1 MLSAK
6 ALLDAVPCDVDALH
20 GFDIAASVGVGALG
34 GSSVGLAG
42 FLECSAPFCV
52 DGGEV
57 LLYRRGSAPI
67 EWIAFGAVV
76 AASVIAARASRVTCA
91 ACTARA
97 ARHARVCAPAYAA
110 ARSGVSPR
118 ASVERSLL
126 MLLPVSLLVSRRRL
140 RSAAS
145 ARCCWRSSK
154 IAGSSLG
161 LTVAEALLMSRVCIH
176 ARRLPPISPKA
187 HL

>member
-1 MLSAK
+1 MLSVK
-6 ALLDAVPCDVDALH
+6 APFDAVPCDVDALH
-20 GFDIAASVGVGALG
+20 GFDSAASVGVGALG
-34 GSSVGLAG
+34 GFSVVLAD
-42 FLECSAPFCV
+42 FLEGSAPFGV
-52 DGGEV
+52 DGGEF
-57 LLYRRGSAPI
+57 LPYRWGSAPR
-67 EWIAFGAVV
+67 ERIAFGAVV
-76 AASVIAARASRVTCA
+76 AAAVIAARASRVSCA

-97 ARHARVCAPAYAA
+97 ARRARFCAPARAA
-110 ARSGVSPR
+110 ARSGVSPWL
-118 ASVERSLL
+118 SKRSLL
-126 MLLPVSLLVSRRRL
+126 VLLPVSLLVSRRRL

-161 LTVAEALLMSRVCIH
+161 LTVAKALLMSRVCIH